1 MWGLWDGGVESGE
14 VEGGRVHEATPHASF
29 SLVST
34 SVSPSALRSVATAAV
49 HLQTALL
56 SSLTTRPP
64 TPALNIRSRLR
75 LSCQDGPRADRRP
88 SPHATLAPKRG
99 DSRAARA
106 ARRHSLVLLAF
117 NCHLSFALY
126 CTPKSRIAVTS
137 SWTTLLSIHTAL
149 ETTDNA
155 RYDRKLDGDSPAVT
169 GLSRCALKSAVFLN
183 GQRQPPSRLWLSS
196 CFAWPTSPA
205 SAFHSQM
212 FSHDAKIVGTRVQ
225 TRYQGQALPSL
236 NCSTRGDHA
245 TATIPP
251 RSGERAAPCCTAN
264 FHINSA
270 ALSHLPS
277 SNAHV
282 RRIMQVTVTCS
293 VRLRL

>member
-169 GLSRCALKSAVFLN
+169 GLSRCALKSAVFLKCGQDQASRWAESDMQDN
-183 GQRQPPSRLWLSS
+183 LRCSGQRQPPSRLWLSS

-251 RSGERAAPCCTAN
+251 RSGERA
-264 FHINSA
+264 
-270 ALSHLPS
+270 
-277 SNAHV
+277 V
-282 RRIMQVTVTCS
+282 RQPATNREPM
-293 VRLRL
+293 LR